1 MASSINWND
10 FGAVRRVFDTT
21 PVVKFDKDDMATIGQ
36 SFGDIYGRYDRAA
49 TVDNDPE
56 LEALKKRLREAENA
70 KAAAQASG
78 ALGGD
83 LDSTPYD
90 EDIEVLKMKIAGRE
104 DKVRKLREEFA
115 NDPEYLTARREYVV
129 NGDRSHLDSFWRNRE
144 AAKLRKAQEDA
155 AKIEKAKLD
164 AEQEKSKA
172 LALEQ
177 AKSKVKVAK
186 VNLADARKSGERVGQ
201 SVAELESAIAE
212 YEHLGGNPE
221 EIAEV
226 PEDKSVKVD
235 ADGLNALSNELADLK
250 KTKGV
255 SDADVAAFVDKVK
268 PFTKDRAFAVS
279 ARNMI
284 AEAEKIRTKEKKAG
298 DTALRRKEEADK
310 VAGFNKKDLWERDPG
325 NGKPELG
332 ELEFYVWDNRTK
344 TYVPKKEKKK

>member
-1 MASSINWND
+1 MASNINWND
-10 FGAVRRVFDTT
+10 FGAVQRVFDTT
-21 PVVKFDKDDMATIGQ
+21 PVVKLGKDDMASIGQ
-36 SFGDIYGRYDRAA
+36 SFGDIYGRYDRAS

-56 LEALKKRLREAENA
+56 LEALKKRLRDAENA

-78 ALGGD
+78 ALGGEFV
-83 LDSTPYD
+83 SSPYD

-104 DKVRKLREEFA
+104 DKVKKLREEFA

-186 VNLADARKSGERVGQ
+186 ANLADAEKFGERVGQ

-221 EIAEV
+221 EIAEEIAEV

-235 ADGLNALSNELADLK
+235 ADGLNSLSNELADLK

-268 PFTKDRAFAVS
+268 PFTKDRAFAES
-279 ARNMI
+279 ARKMI
-284 AEAEKIRTKEKKAG
+284 AEAEGIKTTEKKAG
-298 DTALRRKEEADK
+298 DTALRRQKEADK

-344 TYVPKKEKKK
+344 TYVP